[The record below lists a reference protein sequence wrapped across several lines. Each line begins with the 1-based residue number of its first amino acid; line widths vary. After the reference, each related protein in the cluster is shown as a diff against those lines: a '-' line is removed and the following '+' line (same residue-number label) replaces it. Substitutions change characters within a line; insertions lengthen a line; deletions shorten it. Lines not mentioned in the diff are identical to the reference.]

1 MNKLR
6 LLLSGLTFL
15 ILAAC
20 AKQST
25 PTGGPRDED
34 PPVLL
39 ESNPATQSLNTR
51 PEEITI
57 TFDEYIKLENPSKGI
72 VITPRIK
79 KDEVEFSAL
88 KNVVTVKLNQELEDS
103 TTYVFDFQKSIVD
116 ISEENPAENLKLVFS
131 TGNSI
136 DSMSISGKVNFY
148 FPLSKADLKDV
159 LVGIYPVGDTTDV
172 LTAQPYYLSQVD
184 TTGTFT
190 ITNIKNGQ
198 YLAYAWKDTNG
209 TLKAEAK
216 SEDYDFL
223 LDTLNLNANIE
234 NITFNLSKADIT
246 PIRILRSATFGQNFD
261 IIVNRSPIET
271 KLVNDKLGQDYFYTN
286 LDSRIRIYS
295 NSAQPDS
302 VPFQISLRDS
312 VGYTKDSLLWAKFP
326 ESDRK
331 PEKLTVTANS
341 GKSFYQNL
349 EVELKFNK
357 PLKSI
362 NTDSLYVSYDTAST
376 IAITESMFFF
386 PDSAKRDLLK
396 ILLTVPDSITQ
407 EVLTIKAADSTFT
420 DIENQVNEAVL
431 SANYRKLK
439 RAGLADEISGTILDA
454 EPPFLVQLLNTKNE
468 LVQEQFIENS
478 NAYSFKLVEPGTF
491 KIRVIE
497 DLNGNRRWD
506 PSNFTHRKLAERVF
520 YFKNAEQQPTVVIR
534 SGWSLQDQN
543 IRASDPTGLSK
554 DQNDPVEKPQID
566 VDNLDET
573 SGKLSLHQQF

>member
-6 LLLSGLTFL
+6 LLLYGLTFL

-34 PPVLL
+34 SPVLL
-39 ESNPATQSLNTR
+39 ESNPPTQSLNIK

-88 KNVVTVKLNQELEDS
+88 KNVVTIKLNQELEDS

-148 FPLSKADLKDV
+148 FPLSKTDLKDV

-190 ITNIKNGQ
+190 ITNIKNGK

-223 LDTLNLNANIE
+223 LDTLNLNSNIE

-261 IIVNRSPIET
+261 IVVNRSPIET
-271 KLVNDKLGQDYFYTN
+271 KLGNDKLGQDYFYTN

-295 NSAQPDS
+295 TSTQTDS
-302 VPFQISLRDS
+302 VPFQVSLRDS
-312 VGYTKDSLLWAKFP
+312 VGYAKDSLLWAKFP
-326 ESDRK
+326 QSDRK

-341 GKSFYQNL
+341 GKNFYQNL

-362 NTDSLYVSYDTAST
+362 NTDSLYVSYDSAST
-376 IAITESMFFF
+376 IPITESMFFF
-386 PDSAKRDLLK
+386 PDSAKRDVLK
-396 ILLTVPDSITQ
+396 ILLSVPDSITQ
-407 EVLTIKAADSTFT
+407 EVFTIKAADSTFT

-439 RAGLADEISGTILDA
+439 REGLADEISGNILDA
-454 EPPFLVQLLNTKNE
+454 KPPFLVQLLNSKNE
-468 LVQEQFIENS
+468 LLQEQFLENS
-478 NAYSFKLVEPGTF
+478 NTYSFKLVEPGTF

-506 PSNFTHRKLAERVF
+506 PSNFTHRRLAERVF
-520 YFKNAEQQPTVVIR
+520 YFQNSELQPTIIIR

-554 DQNDPVEKPQID
+554 DQIDPVEKPQID
-566 VDNLDET
+566 VDNLDDN